1 MTARRLTCSFAP
13 SRFVLRVVGK
23 HWITAEIRAV
33 RGSTLGAPPVDGAK
47 SGQGGAA
54 SKGAAAEGAAAGKP
68 ADGPMQLSELDTP
81 GAGAGGAA
89 DEHTLLMCAAEA
101 GLMRAVKTLIRMR
114 ADVSARDAAGATAA
128 EIASAVRA
136 RPPPPLPSRTK
147 WTRLVPPPVLI
158 GHVRF
163 VFGAPACPVAPAA
176 APSAQTPLPCA
187 WQRHGTRV
195 RAPETAP

>member
-187 WQRHGTRV
+187 W
-195 RAPETAP
+195 